1 MSDQNYCET
10 FKLEK
15 LKMCNQCDI
24 RKVLSEFDKGR
35 KKCKECR
42 KIYNAQ
48 AYQLNKEKLS
58 AYHAKRYQMQKDLK
72 SI

>member
-15 LKMCNQCDI
+15 TKMCNQCDI

-42 KIYNAQ
+42 KAYNAKY
-48 AYQLNKEKLS
+48 YQT
-58 AYHAKRYQMQKDLK
+58 RKDIKSVENLK
-72 SI
+72 V